1 MISLLVCSCH
11 TADKR
16 VRHLIYLDQYEILS
30 LSELCITLICSI
42 LTTGDRQRMIST
54 PEKPTKVF
62 IGDNISLVW
71 QYYKPAHL
79 ILFEVVFGYWKSPGY
94 MHPKLIAV
102 DSKGVINVRAGYE
115 TAVSWDGN
123 LTSSLAV
130 FVLYNV
136 QPADGNVDFGI
147 QVEFG
152 LADNPLK
159 DVVQLLVV
167 AKRR

>member
-1 MISLLVCSCH
+1 
-11 TADKR
+11 
-16 VRHLIYLDQYEILS
+16 
-30 LSELCITLICSI
+30 
-42 LTTGDRQRMIST
+42 MIST
-54 PEKPTKVF
+54 PDKPTKVF
-62 IGDNISLVW
+62 IGDNVSLVW
-71 QYYKPAHL
+71 QYYKPAPL

-94 MHPKLIAV
+94 LHPKLIAV
-102 DSKGVINVRAGYE
+102 DSKGVISVRAGYE

-159 DVVQLLVV
+159 DIVQLLVV